1 MVVFCVF
8 AELSTSDLVFAKIVS
23 YHFPFRILHRY
34 DDGKTFVVKDT
45 EKFAT
50 DVIPAYFK
58 HNNFSSFVRQLNF
71 YGFRKIKSGS
81 LRIADAATS
90 EESKYWKF
98 RHEKFQRGR
107 PDLLTQIR
115 KNTSETAD
123 KQEVDQLRGEV
134 KDLRNALMRVNDD
147 VSKLKA
153 LVELLVKSKDISTP
167 SLSGGITEPL
177 SSKKRKAPSS
187 EYPIPVPSLTPPP
200 SDVVLPDSIGLLSDT
215 TKETIIE
222 DIPMAVTSEPS
233 LIPLPVL
240 SGDSTIITSSSDAN
254 VPTGKWS
261 EMLDIT
267 PASAMSNRMESVGTT
282 ISSTFDDDMLMASLL
297 NLGDDDDDDAAFF
310 DNL

>member
-1 MVVFCVF
+1 M
-8 AELSTSDLVFAKIVS
+8 
-23 YHFPFRILHRY
+23 
-34 DDGKTFVVKDT
+34 
-45 EKFAT
+45 
-50 DVIPAYFK
+50 
-58 HNNFSSFVRQLNF
+58 
-71 YGFRKIKSGS
+71 
-81 LRIADAATS
+81 RIADAATS

-134 KDLRNALMRVNDD
+134 KDLRNALMKVNDD

-153 LVELLVKSKDISTP
+153 LVELLVKSKDISSPT
-167 SLSGGITEPL
+167 LSGGIVEPL
-177 SSKKRKAPSS
+177 SNKKRKVSSS

-215 TKETIIE
+215 TQETINE
-222 DIPMAVTSEPS
+222 DIPMAVTSDPS
-233 LIPLPVL
+233 LIPLPVH
-240 SGDSTIITSSSDAN
+240 SGDSTIVTSNSGIN
-254 VPTGKWS
+254 GPTEKWT

-267 PASAMSNRMESVGTT
+267 PASALSHRMESVGTT
-282 ISSTFDDDMLMASLL
+282 VSSTFDDDMLMSSLL
-297 NLGDDDDDDAAFF
+297 NLGDDDDDDADFF

>member
-1 MVVFCVF
+1 M
-8 AELSTSDLVFAKIVS
+8 
-23 YHFPFRILHRY
+23 PRNRILLSRYIFFRY

-45 EKFAT
+45 ERFAT

-98 RHEKFQRGR
+98 RHDKFQRGR

-134 KDLRNALMRVNDD
+134 KELRSSLMKVNDD
-147 VSKLKA
+147 VMKLKS
-153 LVELLVKSKDISTP
+153 LVELLLKSKDVSNP
-167 SLSGGITEPL
+167 AVSSSGIVEPL
-177 SSKKRKAPSS
+177 SSKKRKVSSS
-187 EYPIPVPSLTPPP
+187 EYPTPVPSLTPPP

-215 TKETIIE
+215 TKEIKNE
-222 DIPMAVTSEPS
+222 DVPMAVTSEPS
-233 LIPLPVL
+233 LFPLPVL
-240 SGDSTIITSSSDAN
+240 SGDNTIIASNSG
-254 VPTGKWS
+254 VTGSTEQWPG
-261 EMLDIT
+261 MLDIT
-267 PASAMSNRMESVGTT
+267 PAPALSNRMESVGTT
-282 ISSTFDDDMLMASLL
+282 ISSTFDDDMLMSSLL
-297 NLGDDDDDDAAFF
+297 NLGDDDEEDAAFF